1 MAESLPFAVID
12 YPAIDPVLVEIF
24 GLPIRWYSL
33 AYLGGLILGW
43 LWMRRMVP
51 VLKTPVS
58 RADLD
63 DYLLW
68 ATFGVILGGRLGY
81 VLFYKP
87 LFFAANPLA
96 ILQLWDGGMS
106 FHGGMLGT
114 LIATVLFCR
123 RRSIPIFRFAD
134 MLVCA
139 VPIGLFLGRIAN
151 FINGELWGRPTDVA
165 WAMIFP
171 SDPAQVPRHPSQ
183 LYEAGLEGL
192 LLFILLNALAFK
204 SRLGTD
210 RPGTTTGIFFIGYGL
225 ARYIVEFARAPDA
238 HLGLIGEFISM
249 GQILSLPMLAIGLWF
264 LWQAGRRAPSHLPSG
279 SRP

>member
-1 MAESLPFAVID
+1 MAHSLPIAVID
-12 YPAIDPVLVEIF
+12 YPEIDPVLVEIF

-43 LWMRRMVP
+43 LWMRRMAP
-51 VLKTPVS
+51 VLKTPVT
-58 RADLD
+58 RIQLD

-87 LFFAANPLA
+87 LFFATHPLA

-114 LIATVLFCR
+114 LLATVLFCR
-123 RRSIPIFRFAD
+123 RHGIPIFRFAD

-139 VPIGLFLGRIAN
+139 VPIGLLLGRIAN
-151 FINGELWGRPTDVA
+151 FINGELWGRPSDVP

-171 SDPAQVPRHPSQ
+171 RDPAQLPRHPSQ
-183 LYEAGLEGL
+183 LYEAGLEGIALFL
-192 LLFILLNALAFK
+192 LLNFLAFRT
-204 SRLGTD
+204 RLGPE
-210 RPGTTTGIFFIGYGL
+210 RPGAIAGVFFIGYG
-225 ARYIVEFARAPDA
+225 ASRYLVEFARAPDS
-238 HLGLIGEFISM
+238 HLGLLGDIASM
-249 GQILSLPMLAIGLWF
+249 GQLLSLPMIAIGAWF
-264 LWQAGRRAPSHLPSG
+264 VWKSGRLAGAQSG
-279 SRP
+279 PGFRS